1 MLSKT
6 HVSLF
11 GWDTVSTTSTSE
23 AHRWYSQSKNKS
35 CGRDGEER
43 NITVSAFNTLHSAF
57 YRCIISFL
65 IDCICRGLCLQLFG
79 GSIKYK
85 GSNCEYFFGR
95 WVEAVCRSMHS
106 LLQRKSDPRPQERL
120 PVKFA
125 AEAIQRPAPVAAWRN
140 LTAAIKF
147 CYQVQYQEMQR

>member
-1 MLSKT
+1 MKLTGGIVSRKT
-6 HVSLF
+6 NHAV
-11 GWDTVSTTSTSE
+11 GTDKKE
-23 AHRWYSQSKNKS
+23 I
-35 CGRDGEER
+35 
-43 NITVSAFNTLHSAF
+43 ITVSAFNTLHSAF

-85 GSNCEYFFGR
+85 GSNCEHFLGR

-106 LLQRKSDPRPQERL
+106 LLQRKSDPRPQERP